1 MPSYISGLYLLALL
15 MGLIFQIYGATFVQL
30 LRVLNIEFSNF
41 QTHFLKLFA
50 TLRNK
55 CYPVLKVHK
64 NETSAFRQ
72 RTPKLKNTLLL
83 EIYCPHFVL
92 L

>member
-1 MPSYISGLYLLALL
+1 MCPFIFLVYILALL

-30 LRVLNIEFSNF
+30 LRVLNIGFSNF

-64 NETSAFRQ
+64 NETSALRQ
-72 RTPKLKNTLLL
+72 RTPKLKDTLLL
-83 EIYCPHFVL
+83 EVYCPHFVL